1 MTEST
6 FPTDF
11 AESKWYVLFVRS
23 NQEKRVARSLS
34 ERGIQHFLPCYA
46 SLRQWKDR
54 RVKLEMPLFPGY
66 VFVRLPFLERMKAN
80 SVPNVVALVGTRN
93 SPSVI
98 SEDEIAWIR
107 QGLEHGKATPHEY
120 LEEGERVEIT
130 DGAMSG
136 MKGVLLRRHNETRVV
151 ISLDSIARA
160 FVVEVD
166 AVSVRPVSANSMW
179 DTPRPVARF
188 LASRQK
194 TLSEVPSRL
203 ICNTDVPLLADSIE
217 RTRRRN
223 IEGD

>member
-1 MTEST
+1 MSETT
-6 FPTDF
+6 FQADF
-11 AESKWYVLFVRS
+11 EESKWYVLFVRS
-23 NQEKRVARSLS
+23 NQEKRVAHSLS
-34 ERGIQHFLPCYA
+34 ERGIEHFLPCYP
-46 SLRQWKDR
+46 SVRQWKDR

-66 VFVRLPFLERMKAN
+66 VFVRLPFLERIKAIT
-80 SVPNVVALVGTRN
+80 VPYVVALVGTRN

-120 LEEGERVEIT
+120 LEAGERVEIT

-136 MKGVLLRRHNETRVV
+136 MKGILLRRHNGTRVV

-166 AVSVRPVSANSMW
+166 AASVRPVSAKRIW

-188 LASRQK
+188 LASRQE
-194 TLSEVPSRL
+194 TMPEVPSRP
-203 ICNTDVPLLADSIE
+203 ICSTDVPVLADSM
-217 RTRRRN
+217 
-223 IEGD
+223 